1 MSADDRQ
8 DLRAFIVENHRHK
21 LRGLCGL
28 LEGWA
33 EGVTSVIGDAG
44 PAVDVETVGKFI
56 AHGRWLMELLEQ
68 TVTSHPDVFKRLK
81 GPAPYSPGRIKMG
94 LTFAAMGDLVA
105 ELAAELEVGEADE
118 RP

>member
-8 DLRAFIVENHRHK
+8 DLRAFIIENHRHK

-56 AHGRWLMELLEQ
+56 AHGRWLMDLLEQ
-68 TVTSHPDVFKRLK
+68 TVARHPGVFVKR
-81 GPAPYSPGRIKMG
+81 PTNPG

-105 ELAAELEVGEADE
+105 ELAAELEGGEPDK